1 MNIYTAKEN
10 ILRMTDYKTEAEI
23 EDFLQDH
30 SSEESYGALLSVL
43 LCYGWKKFD
52 EMLRS

>member
-1 MNIYTAKEN
+1 MNIETAKEN

-30 SSEESYGALLSVL
+30 SSDESYGAMLSAL
-43 LCYGWKKFD
+43 LCYGWNKF
-52 EMLRS
+52 EKMLKS

>member
-1 MNIYTAKEN
+1 MNIETAKEN
-10 ILRMTDYKTEAEI
+10 ILRMTEYKTEAEI

-30 SSEESYGALLSVL
+30 SSDESYGALLSAL